1 MMYNSKL
8 LDFTSLLLHKV
19 FGAVTNET
27 KGRCVITTN
36 ELSQTKIVWKY
47 FIFPKQLA
55 EDDKKD

>member
-8 LDFTSLLLHKV
+8 LDFTSLLLHRV

-36 ELSQTKIVWKY
+36 ELSQTKSCLK
-47 FIFPKQLA
+47 IFHFSEA
-55 EDDKKD
+55 TG